1 MTPQNHAMNRYIIF
15 HKYFNLINVHTYLR
29 NLLQKSA
36 VEVSN
41 ILYKNIKGT
50 SASDIAIDFECSKS
64 VPCHDIVLQDIN
76 LIKEG
81 GGTAKSSCKNVE
93 WTKMGQALPE
103 PCDAN

>member
-1 MTPQNHAMNRYIIF
+1 MKNVKNPITIDQNYCDSTKPCDEQVYYFLQIF
-15 HKYFNLINVHTYLR
+15 NSINVHTYLR

-76 LIKEG
+76 LV
-81 GGTAKSSCKNVE
+81 T
-93 WTKMGQALPE
+93 
-103 PCDAN
+103 